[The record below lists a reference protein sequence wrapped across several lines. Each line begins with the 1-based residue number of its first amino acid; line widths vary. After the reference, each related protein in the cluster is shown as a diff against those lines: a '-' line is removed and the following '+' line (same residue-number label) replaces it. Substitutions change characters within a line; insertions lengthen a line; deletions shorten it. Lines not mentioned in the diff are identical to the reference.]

1 MGTSRPPTER
11 LPGARYVSNA
21 PRRAGE
27 QHPDL
32 RPVRPVRPRDAGREG
47 DDGPDP
53 TQPRAA
59 EGDDHPVRGR
69 HLRWGLA
76 R

>member
-11 LPGARYVSNA
+11 LAGARYVSNA
-21 PRRAGE
+21 SRRAGE

-32 RPVRPVRPRDAGREG
+32 GPARPRGAGREG